1 MRGTIYGA
9 FKYPPPVYLYM
20 VVTMEYAKV
29 SIPRDMVERARRV
42 LARHGYRSVS
52 EFVIDSVRRRLEE
65 LERAREVVE

>member
-1 MRGTIYGA
+1 
-9 FKYPPPVYLYM
+9 
-20 VVTMEYAKV
+20 MEYAKV